1 MSQTQTGEA
10 DDLGNQDDG
19 TQAAPP
25 AASETNPQPQG
36 NPPQPSDVEPNGA
49 TEAPDAGDPQDT
61 AEADPLDKAFDKIE
75 AGSKPDTTT
84 PKPDQAAAAPEPV
97 ETPAPETVPERTTK
111 VQSETEDPN
120 ADLPRL
126 PDETWKK
133 MPRKDQHAWS
143 SMRQIT
149 RTARKEAAELR
160 AKVPLMNAAQAF
172 DAGLQEMGIPGDEA
186 ADLLVAYHAATRKKD
201 ASAAEYLR
209 SKLGAP
215 PPSTP
220 TPIKSQALDALLK
233 LADETGFGDEVEKV
247 RNELG
252 LKAQAAVPAQSEQV
266 SPPQAIAPAVDTQEK
281 TKRAIS
287 AFFQGRAAE
296 LPTDEA
302 GRSRYQQALGRE
314 LDRLSGGPGLWQIT
328 GLDRPPHE
336 AVKLVAEAHQAI
348 TKPRTA
354 PATAPRAALPPSAR
368 NPLRSGNASVSGARA
383 TRTQDPLDVALS
395 KF

>member
-1 MSQTQTGEA
+1 MSTTQTGEA

-36 NPPQPSDVEPNGA
+36 NPPQPSDVEPNAA
-49 TEAPDAGDPQDT
+49 TEATDAGDPQDT

-75 AGSKPDTTT
+75 AGSKPTT

-111 VQSETEDPN
+111 VQSETDDPN

-133 MPRKDQHAWS
+133 MPREVQHAFS
-143 SMRQIT
+143 KARQIT

-209 SKLGAP
+209 TKLGASPQP
-215 PPSTP
+215 PQPQ
-220 TPIKSQALDALLK
+220 PIKSQALDALLT
-233 LADETGFGDEVEKV
+233 LADETGFGDEVAKV
-247 RNELG
+247 RAELG
-252 LKAQAAVPAQSEQV
+252 LTARAATPAQKTEQA
-266 SPPQAIAPAVDTQEK
+266 PPPPATTPAVDTQEK

-302 GRSRYQQALGRE
+302 GRSRYQQALSRE

-348 TKPRTA
+348 TKPRTT

-383 TRTQDPLDVALS
+383 TRNVDPLDAALS